1 MANGPQRLVLI
12 NAGRY
17 DYAEIELRG
26 SLQIVGPNNTGKTTL
41 INTLQFLYL
50 DDRRHMEFGSYTL
63 EQTWDYYFP
72 NQYSYILFEALTA
85 RGICVIGWR
94 GQTRVIGPEPERF
107 IFDGPFDHEDFVD
120 GDHQVREP
128 KEINSR
134 LSLKNYRVLKNA
146 QEHRELLLLTTKGE
160 SRGLG
165 LVVLRD
171 NDRYGHFRETLKSLL
186 CLSTISQDQ
195 MRAQVLMLTG
205 FSADRQALNIR
216 EAFGEDYD
224 RILAQKQKLVRF
236 KRQEKEIELL
246 LQASAR
252 RTMLRGE
259 LVSRWRNLR
268 FKRQLFEQDHNKKVK
283 ELVNATETA
292 AADVKEK
299 LDVAGCEAKSAP
311 RQAFADIIKA
321 DVAVWA
327 KVVKEAGIT
336 AD

>member
-1 MANGPQRLVLI
+1 MANGPQRLILI

-26 SLQIVGPNNTGKTTL
+26 SLQIIGPNNTGKTTL

-50 DDRRHMEFGSYTL
+50 DDRRHMEFGSYTP

-72 NQYSYILFEALTA
+72 SQYSYVLFEVLTV

-107 IFDGPFDHEDFVD
+107 IFDGPFDHDEFVN

-128 KEINSR
+128 KDVNSR

-146 QEHRELLLLTTKGE
+146 QEHRELLLLSTKGE

-171 NDRYGHFRETLKSLL
+171 NDRYAHFRETLKSLL

-195 MRAQVLMLTG
+195 MRGQVLMLAG

-224 RILAQKQKLVRF
+224 RILAQKQRLVRF
-236 KRQEKEIELL
+236 KIQQK
-246 LQASAR
+246 
-252 RTMLRGE
+252 
-259 LVSRWRNLR
+259 
-268 FKRQLFEQDHNKKVK
+268 
-283 ELVNATETA
+283 
-292 AADVKEK
+292 
-299 LDVAGCEAKSAP
+299 
-311 RQAFADIIKA
+311 
-321 DVAVWA
+321 
-327 KVVKEAGIT
+327 
-336 AD
+336 